1 MDVLCHSASIQSFRI
16 YCARRDRDRER
27 ERARAREGEFLCPK
41 CFKCFMLCSSLSGPV
56 RAILSEVGEF
66 EKSFLM
72 FLPTGLQPINNVC
85 CWQVGNLKGGKW
97 RNGTEKSEVRRVWT
111 RKRRI

>member
-1 MDVLCHSASIQSFRI
+1 M
-16 YCARRDRDRER
+16 
-27 ERARAREGEFLCPK
+27 GEFLCPQ
-41 CFKCFMLCSSLSGPV
+41 CFKYFVLYFSLSGPV

-72 FLPTGLQPINNVC
+72 FLPTGFQPINNAC
-85 CWQVGNLKGGKW
+85 CWQVGNLKGEMEKW
-97 RNGTEKSEVRRVWT
+97 YKRKEVRRAWK

>member
-1 MDVLCHSASIQSFRI
+1 MSEVLQVFHAL
-16 YCARRDRDRER
+16 
-27 ERARAREGEFLCPK
+27 FL
-41 CFKCFMLCSSLSGPV
+41 SPV

-85 CWQVGNLKGGKW
+85 CWQVGNLKGEMEKW
-97 RNGTEKSEVRRVWT
+97 YREE
-111 RKRRI
+111 